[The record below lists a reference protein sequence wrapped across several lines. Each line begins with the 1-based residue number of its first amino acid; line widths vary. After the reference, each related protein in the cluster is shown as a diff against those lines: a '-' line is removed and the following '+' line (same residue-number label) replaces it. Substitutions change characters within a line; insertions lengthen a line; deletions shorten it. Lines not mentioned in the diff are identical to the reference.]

1 MAFGRILTIV
11 VGLGCLI
18 LTRITTAVSD
28 KVPNN
33 NNNKINKHI
42 ILGGKTSRFVV
53 GGATVAP
60 PQQPQQEDA
69 WIYNFNHPDNN
80 SKNNNENGVDSDD
93 DAIFVRK
100 CDGRLE
106 ALDGSK
112 VRFWVRVVAFFLGRL
127 ETIPTGT
134 QSGSKEETRLYKG
147 YLRWK
152 GSLFLIV
159 EFFWD

>member
-1 MAFGRILTIV
+1 MAFVRILTIV

-28 KVPNN
+28 KVPNH
-33 NNNKINKHI
+33 NNNKINKPI
-42 ILGGKTSRFVV
+42 ILGGTTSRFVV

-69 WIYNFNHPDNN
+69 RIHNFNHPDNNN

-100 CDGRLE
+100 SDGRLE

-134 QSGSKEETRLYKG
+134 QSGSKAETRLYKG
-147 YLRWK
+147 Y
-152 GSLFLIV
+152 FLEMEGVIV
-159 EFFWD
+159 LNG